1 MYAIYLIVNA
11 LFECFKP
18 NDKEANFNAEKQENN
33 NMENNMIITLRNEY
47 GIIKIVPTG
56 FSWTTFFFGFFVPLF
71 RGDIKYFLI
80 MLLLAI
86 FTYGISYFIFPF
98 FYNGIYL
105 RNLLENGWKP
115 NTENDI
121 ALLKANGFIA

>member
-1 MYAIYLIVNA
+1 MA
-11 LFECFKP
+11 
-18 NDKEANFNAEKQENN
+18 
-33 NMENNMIITLRNEY
+33 ITLRNEY
-47 GIIKIVPTG
+47 GVIKIVPTG

-121 ALLKANGFIA
+121 ALCRCAYQIAKLNQNEKRMSIYREWLENR